1 MKKVGFILIS
11 ILIFAI
17 CGCDFEPEEILR
29 KSELEYITV
38 DTTDSCVKTNYLIG
52 EEFDSTGIKV
62 VGHYSDGSSRI
73 EDSRLVEYKDF
84 DSSESCEVQYVNV
97 YYKEKTTFFTVSVD
111 KAVIERIF
119 VISLPAKTFYLKGDV
134 FNSTGLVVKAEYSNN
149 TTRILSQDEYDISGF
164 DSSDYR
170 TCEIYVTLKSD
181 LTKKDSFTV
190 RIEDYDIT
198 KIYIDTEPTRKIY
211 TFGESIDLTGL
222 VVKAV
227 ITGDELPKTISSDL
241 YCIEPA
247 DISTITS
254 SDVDENGEVV
264 ITVRV
269 NEQEAFFTIR
279 FVEGY
284 VNAFKIMGEIPSLY
298 YEGDEFGLDS
308 LQLVQLL
315 SNGETRDAIN
325 LSEED
330 ISYKYNDNTYRG
342 DEKIKLSG
350 TGSQK
355 ITILYDYTDIS
366 DGKTKTY
373 EYVLDI
379 CVAESKLDHIVAV
392 FNQENSSRVPL
403 EGESPDYVFEQNYGT
418 WEIKGVLKNT
428 KEILIEANQ
437 CTFSYTYGIKPVI
450 QVLSDPD
457 AAVTGNITVTYKDVT
472 QDKIFEC
479 NNVPITYGKPI
490 VVDVEIYELPI
501 KMTYFV
507 GDVFDKTG
515 LKYINYYSDGT
526 NAEIKTEDGVF
537 VPSNSFTE
545 KDVGNSCKIELI
557 FTASDIKKNIYV
569 KVVEKLID
577 RLWLIPN
584 ADSELKFKRG
594 LSDAAYNFK
603 DFFTIKGYNKNGL
616 EVTVYFDKVNCSLVD
631 NSDDFLSTASGLL
644 KVVLNEDNSITATYP
659 VTVVPNIT
667 DISIL
672 WNSNKVTKDT
682 VFYKHLQ
689 EDDDDVIENLY
700 MKYFEYIIIG
710 KNVEKKDEVKK
721 GLKYADLLKY
731 GIDVTRDGKTIK
743 VSENKTLEIKDI
755 QENTVNSVSI
765 DYGNLKPNN
774 TCIHYSPLNI
784 ETLSSVYDNRE
795 GLFDCK
801 AIYNETFYDFSNEDI
816 LTNFL
821 LYNCI
826 HVQWKTGNSFN
837 FIIKYEEKEC
847 NPIYYCI
854 GGTNIETEKAKCE
867 DKYVLLSSL

>member
-29 KSELEYITV
+29 KTDLEYITV

-134 FNSTGLVVKAEYSNN
+134 FNSTGLVVKAEYSNK

-254 SDVDENGEVV
+254 SYVDENGEVV

-330 ISYKYNDNTYRG
+330 ISYKYNDNTYKG

-428 KEILIEANQ
+428 KEIPIEANQ
-437 CTFSYTYGIKPVI
+437 CTFSYTDGNKPVI
-450 QVLSDPD
+450 GALSDPD
-457 AAVTGNITVTYKDVT
+457 AAVTGNITVSYKDVT
-472 QDKIFEC
+472 QNKTFYSEPVSI
-479 NNVPITYGKPI
+479 IYGKPI
-490 VVDVEIYELPI
+490 VVDLEIIELPI

-507 GDVFDKTG
+507 GDVFDKAG

-526 NAEIKTEDGVF
+526 SAEIKTEDGVF
-537 VPSNSFTE
+537 APSNSFTE
-545 KDVGNSCKIELI
+545 KDVGNSCKIELT

-584 ADSELKFKRG
+584 EVSELKFKRG
-594 LSDAAYNFK
+594 LSDAEYNFK

-616 EVTVYFDKVNCSLVD
+616 ELIVDFDKVNCSLVD
-631 NSDDFLSTASGLL
+631 NSEDFLSTASGLL
-644 KVVLNEDNSITATYP
+644 KVVLKTDDSITATYP

-672 WNSNKVTKDT
+672 WNDNEVTKDT

-689 EDDDDVIENLY
+689 ENDDDVIENLY
-700 MKYFEYIIIG
+700 MKYFEYKIKG
-710 KNVEKKDEVKK
+710 KNAEKKEKEKD

-731 GIDVTRDGKTIK
+731 GIDVTRDGKTITVGK
-743 VSENKTLEIKDI
+743 IKSLKIENI

-765 DYGNLKPNN
+765 DYKGK
-774 TCIHYSPLNI
+774 YSASSYHLEKDDI
-784 ETLSSVYDNRE
+784 KTLSGIKTNNKN
-795 GLFDCK
+795 LFICK
-801 AIYNETFYDFSNEDI
+801 ANYIKNFYDLSNEDK
-816 LTNFL
+816 LKDLFL
-821 LYNCI
+821 YDNI
-826 HVQWKTGNSFN
+826 FVQWKPTGTNNNTFY
-837 FIIKYEEKEC
+837 FKIIYEGKEC
-847 NPIYYCI
+847 IPIVYCI
-854 GGTNIETEKAKCE
+854 GTDTEKAKCE